1 MPFRTKLTS
10 PYTRSTLPEAWL
22 LKRILFAA
30 LLALGI
36 VLYVLEGLFPPLV
49 PVPGAKLG
57 LSNILVLFTMLFL
70 GYGEGILLAVARSLL
85 GSFIA
90 GTLLAPGAL
99 LSLSGGL
106 VSALVVAVSL
116 RSLRPPLGFV
126 GVSILGAIAHNVTQL
141 GVAYFLFIQTKG
153 LFYYL
158 PFLLLLGLMSGL
170 VSGLIAVYLFERL
183 GRELGLA

>member
-1 MPFRTKLTS
+1 MPIRLS
-10 PYTRSTLPEAWL
+10 PYTRSTLPEIWL

-36 VLYVLEGLFPPLV
+36 VLFVLEGLFPPLV

-70 GYGEGILLAVARSLL
+70 GYTEGVFLAIARSIL

-90 GTLLAPGAL
+90 GTLLSPGAL
-99 LSLSGGL
+99 LSLSGGM
-106 VSALVVAVSL
+106 VSALVVALSL
-116 RSLRPPLGFV
+116 RWLRPPLGLV

-141 GVAYFLFIQTKG
+141 SVAYFLFVQIKG

-158 PFLLLLGLMSGL
+158 PFMLLLALISGL
-170 VSGLIAVYLFERL
+170 VTGLIAVYLFERL
-183 GRELGLA
+183 GRELGLT

>member
-1 MPFRTKLTS
+1 MT

-36 VLYVLEGLFPPLV
+36 VVYVLEGFFPPLV

-57 LSNILVLFTMLFL
+57 LSNIVVLFAMLFL
-70 GYGEGILLAVARSLL
+70 GYGSGILLAIARSIL
-85 GSFIA
+85 GSFLA
-90 GTLLAPGAL
+90 GTLFSPGAL
-99 LSLSGGL
+99 LSLTGGL
-106 VSALVVAVSL
+106 VSALVVAFSL
-116 RSLRPPLGFV
+116 RRLRPPLGLV

-141 GVAYFLFIQTKG
+141 AVAYFLFVQVAG

-158 PFLLLLGLMSGL
+158 PFMLILGLISGL
-170 VSGLIAVYLFERL
+170 ITGLIAVYLFERL
-183 GRELGLA
+183 GHELRLA